1 MMKYGILYKNPAWI
15 LHKNSPSTQEKYTY
29 CFIVVYSSYNLLLRI
44 NFKNMTEGI

>member
-1 MMKYGILYKNPAWI
+1 MMKYGILHKYPAWI

-44 NFKNMTEGI
+44 NFKNMNEGN